1 MLGLKR
7 QSYGRGC
14 AERPTSKLLKDDL
27 QSIYESTLHKLF
39 AGASSD
45 SHHPDTPNHASSCL
59 AASSPDG
66 KGDLSGANA
75 PISSSASSSTDL
87 RNNTILRGEN
97 TCSCQKNS
105 DFDCF
110 HCRRKICR
118 HCSRHCD
125 CCQQLFCTLCSLLNF
140 NERYDT
146 AFCLDCSRLVEK
158 KDILKREVRMHLS

>member
-110 HCRRKICR
+110 HC
-118 HCSRHCD
+118 S
-125 CCQQLFCTLCSLLNF
+125 F